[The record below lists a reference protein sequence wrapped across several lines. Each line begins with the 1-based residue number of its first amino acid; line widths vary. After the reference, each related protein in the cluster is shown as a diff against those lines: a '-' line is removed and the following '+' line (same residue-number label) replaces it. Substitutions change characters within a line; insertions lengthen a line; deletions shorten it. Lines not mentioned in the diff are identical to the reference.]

1 MSTVENEKKILLL
14 DFLVVKMMENKSGFI
29 CKSDKFDLFIL
40 PISSNCAN
48 LSVNCYYRIVRPN
61 IESFI
66 NNKIISNEDNKRV
79 QPLKHVKIKINRAK
93 PTDLT
98 KFETTYGNNL
108 PVLASSNK
116 PNQNFIELIKK
127 ESLPMYVKLTK
138 SVDTKKGN
146 YKICEIKDVTGAK
159 KTVILK
165 DAQLAN
171 MVIGNVYY
179 IKEIEFSYMT
189 KQLFILSSASIML
202 ATSDMSNEFINI
214 PCGDFSCNKI
224 LDWDNLTEYN
234 SCPVD
239 KKKLT
244 DEFVCSK
251 CLQTFE
257 NDDENIKD
265 WIVHLIV
272 MNSTEDG
279 TRTVLLFKR
288 NFNIILDKLHSF

>member
-1 MSTVENEKKILLL
+1 MTVFRLNPKMSTSEKI
-14 DFLVVKMMENKSGFI
+14 
-29 CKSDKFDLFIL
+29 
-40 PISSNCAN
+40 
-48 LSVNCYYRIVRPN
+48 
-61 IESFI
+61 
-66 NNKIISNEDNKRV
+66 
-79 QPLKHVKIKINRAK
+79 
-93 PTDLT
+93 T
-98 KFETTYGNNL
+98 KFETFYC
-108 PVLASSNK
+108 NK
-116 PNQNFIELIKK
+116 LLQNQY
-127 ESLPMYVKLTK
+127 LPMYVKLTT
-138 SVDTKKGN
+138 SVGYT
-146 YKICEIKDVTGAK
+146 ICEIKDVTGAK

-288 NFNIILDKLHSF
+288 NFNIILDNISISDQLETLIGIEFVLEYSSHYNSSDQFVCDKLNRMKINLQKKDLLNFFYCICLFTIFFMFFKSTCLLYLFINYYSVKRILTL